1 MQPDPQPREAAE
13 ADPRSATGAG
23 GERAPLLLHSLTNHR
38 EVILGA
44 LETASVRT
52 IAEVGSETGG
62 FTEMLVRWAEPRGAR
77 VWTVEPAPAE
87 EIRALARTREHYT
100 VVEGISPAALPAV
113 PPADA
118 WVLDGDHNYWTV
130 AAELAEIGRRPPEG
144 RSHALV
150 VLHDVGWPCG
160 RRDQYYAPSALPP
173 EGLHPYTYS
182 GGVVPGVPGIVD
194 GGFRGEGE
202 FAYAEHEGGPA
213 NGVLTAVEDYL
224 ATRNDLVYRQVPSVF
239 GLGVLFPADA
249 PYAAELR
256 GMLDPL
262 HEQPALQRLERNRLA
277 LYLRVLEL
285 QDALGAQHAARDR
298 QLVALFDRVDAL
310 EAENV
315 ALRSERLRL
324 AARVG

>member
-1 MQPDPQPREAAE
+1 MQPDPQPGHAGQ
-13 ADPRSATGAG
+13 DVPGTDGGTGP
-23 GERAPLLLHSLTNHR
+23 ERAPLLLHSLTNHG
-38 EVILGA
+38 EVIFGA
-44 LETASVRT
+44 LEAASVRT
-52 IAEVGSETGG
+52 LAEVGSETGG

-130 AAELAEIGRRPPEG
+130 AAELAEIGSRPPEG

-182 GGVVPGVPGIVD
+182 GGVVPGVGGIVD

>member
-1 MQPDPQPREAAE
+1 MQPDPQSREAAE
-13 ADPRSATGAG
+13 ADPRSATGAD

-44 LETASVRT
+44 LEAASVRT

-77 VWTVEPAPAE
+77 VWTVEPDPAE
-87 EIRALARTREHYT
+87 EIQVLARTREHYT
-100 VVEGISPAALPAV
+100 VVEGISPAALPQV
-113 PPADA
+113 PAADA

-130 AAELAEIGRRPPEG
+130 AAELAEIGSRPPEG

-150 VLHDVGWPCG
+150 VLHDVGWPCA
-160 RRDQYYAPSALPP
+160 RRDQYYAPSALPS

-182 GGVVPGVPGIVD
+182 GGVVPDVPGMVD

-224 ATRNDLVYRQVPSVF
+224 ATRDDLLYRHVPSVF
-239 GLGVLFPADA
+239 GLGVVFPADA
-249 PYAAELR
+249 PYAPALR
-256 GMLDPL
+256 EMLDPL
-262 HEQPALQRLERNRLA
+262 HEQPALQRLERNRLE

-298 QLVALFDRVDAL
+298 QLVALFERVDAL